1 MCVLCG
7 GVNYGYKANSM
18 PRSNTFEYQTRLL
31 IWSKT
36 NNKDSKEATGE
47 EGVVLL
53 KGAIMVEEGI
63 EVVEAEA

>member
-1 MCVLCG
+1 M
-7 GVNYGYKANSM
+7 S
-18 PRSNTFEYQTRLL
+18 RSNTFGYQTRLL